1 MLLVQLA
8 SMNVFYSM
16 WWLEDI
22 TFCKSLLLTLC
33 FFKRYTV
40 AFFEI
45 NVLKE
50 VRILRYLHKNITNIL
65 FQNKAVLNYAS

>member
-22 TFCKSLLLTLC
+22 TFCKILLLTLC

-50 VRILRYLHKNITNIL
+50 VRILRYLHKNITNTL